1 MAIYTVNTLADTGAG
16 SLRQAIADANASVGV
31 ADTINFSVTG
41 TITLA
46 SVLSLTDSAE
56 TTINGAGSITV
67 SGNNATRVFNVA
79 AGAAA
84 ALNGLII
91 SGGRTIG
98 NNGGGILNNGTLT
111 VSNSTFTGNSAQGN
125 GFGGGIYSDGTLT
138 VSNST
143 FTGNSAGNPG
153 GAIDNRG
160 TMTVSNST
168 FTGNRA
174 SGGGAIDNNGT
185 LTVSNSTFT
194 GNSAVGGGGILNQPQ
209 GRLTVSNS
217 TFTGNSA
224 SEAGGGIFHGGVTL
238 TVSNSIVAGNASPNG
253 REIRSLTPVTSGGYN
268 LFGFNGDSG
277 LVNITTVS
285 TDVIPTVD
293 LSAILD
299 TTLRDNG
306 GPTQTLALVAGS
318 PAINAGDTA
327 LTTDQ
332 RGIARPQGS
341 ADDIGAFE
349 FVPSN
354 SPPTTAGI
362 ANVTVNEDAPA
373 TVINLFDAFADAET
387 PDSGLSYSVTAN
399 SNSGLVSTSISG
411 GNLNLAYA
419 ANAFGTANLTVR
431 ATDPGGLFVETSFTL
446 TVNPVNDAPSF
457 TRGPDQTTLQ
467 NSGPQTVNNWAT
479 NPSAGPANEAGQTLS
494 FLVSNNNNAL
504 FSTQPS
510 IAANGTLTYTPA
522 ANASGTA
529 TVTVQLQDNGGTAN
543 GGVDT
548 SAPQTFSITI
558 TAVNQA
564 PSFTKGP
571 DQTVNE
577 DSGPQTVNNWATGIS
592 AGPNEAGQTLSFLVS
607 NNNNSLFSVQP
618 SIDSTGK
625 LTYTPAANANGTATV
640 TVQLKDSGGTANG
653 GVDTSAAQT
662 FTITVN
668 PVNDAPVVNLTS
680 TSQSILSN
688 NSLISGVSIS
698 DIDAGTNPVSVTL
711 SVNSGTLNVAAT
723 PNVTIGNNNTGNVTL
738 TGTVSNINSA
748 LTNLLYSSSSNF
760 SGNDTLIV
768 AVNDQGNTGGGALS
782 DTKTVALSV
791 TRDLGTLGVFGQV
804 VSGTVN
810 ASDPEDLYQVTLTS
824 GATLFPTL
832 YVLTGDADL
841 AILDSAGNVLA
852 SSNNPGL
859 QAELIT
865 RAVPAGTYRIRVRRF
880 TGSTNYNLVIARY

>member
-1 MAIYTVNTLADTGAG
+1 MSNLQSLSPTEIAFVDVGVADSSSLIAQFQAGTEVHLLDASQDAIAQITQILASRSNISAIHILSHGSNGALLLGGESLSNLSGYDDALQLWAQSLTANADILLYGCNVAADSTGQGFVSQLAALTGADVAASTDLTGSSALGGDWELEFSTGSIEASGALADWAQAAYQNVLAIYTVNTLADTGAG
-16 SLRQAIADANASVGV
+16 SLRQAITDANASVGV

-373 TVINLFDAFADAET
+373 TVINLFDAFADA
-387 PDSGLSYSVTAN
+387 
-399 SNSGLVSTSISG
+399 
-411 GNLNLAYA
+411 
-419 ANAFGTANLTVR
+419 
-431 ATDPGGLFVETSFTL
+431 
-446 TVNPVNDAPSF
+446 
-457 TRGPDQTTLQ
+457 
-467 NSGPQTVNNWAT
+467 
-479 NPSAGPANEAGQTLS
+479 
-494 FLVSNNNNAL
+494 
-504 FSTQPS
+504 
-510 IAANGTLTYTPA
+510 
-522 ANASGTA
+522 
-529 TVTVQLQDNGGTAN
+529 
-543 GGVDT
+543 
-548 SAPQTFSITI
+548 
-558 TAVNQA
+558 
-564 PSFTKGP
+564 
-571 DQTVNE
+571 
-577 DSGPQTVNNWATGIS
+577 
-592 AGPNEAGQTLSFLVS
+592 
-607 NNNNSLFSVQP
+607 
-618 SIDSTGK
+618 
-625 LTYTPAANANGTATV
+625 
-640 TVQLKDSGGTANG
+640 
-653 GVDTSAAQT
+653 
-662 FTITVN
+662 
-668 PVNDAPVVNLTS
+668 
-680 TSQSILSN
+680 
-688 NSLISGVSIS
+688 
-698 DIDAGTNPVSVTL
+698 
-711 SVNSGTLNVAAT
+711 
-723 PNVTIGNNNTGNVTL
+723 
-738 TGTVSNINSA
+738 
-748 LTNLLYSSSSNF
+748 
-760 SGNDTLIV
+760 
-768 AVNDQGNTGGGALS
+768 
-782 DTKTVALSV
+782 
-791 TRDLGTLGVFGQV
+791 
-804 VSGTVN
+804 
-810 ASDPEDLYQVTLTS
+810 
-824 GATLFPTL
+824 
-832 YVLTGDADL
+832 
-841 AILDSAGNVLA
+841 
-852 SSNNPGL
+852 
-859 QAELIT
+859 
-865 RAVPAGTYRIRVRRF
+865 
-880 TGSTNYNLVIARY
+880 